1 MAKDE
6 RAAAKSTDPV
16 SVVRFGRR
24 RVEVQFTRDNATL
37 LAQLAGRLK
46 LALSAES
53 GDVFFQRRQRA
64 DYLRQGCHG
73 ASDWKWWCELAGL
86 QP

>member
-24 RVEVQFTRDNATL
+24 QVEDQFTRDNATL

-53 GDVFFQRRQRA
+53 GDFFSRDVSAQITFVKDATGQVT
-64 DYLRQGCHG
+64 GNG
-73 ASDWKWWCELAGL
+73 GVSSLAL